1 MAGDA
6 RPWTA
11 AEEQALRDG
20 IAAGLTAAALAKHVG
35 RSVSSINNAI
45 TRFRLTGIRGQVRQ
59 GSAPALPPLPDPV
72 PPPDPVEVERERQE
86 RLKRLRDERTA
97 LQDIAGERS
106 LRAYLDVLLRDVTT
120 PWPVPPKPKP
130 TPTRADT
137 VTETL
142 HLQLSDWHFGQI
154 VDPERTRGF
163 NQFNSSIARA
173 RVETVVRRVR
183 SIANRMRRGGGWA
196 FPRIVVG
203 VNGDLVT
210 GTIHDLERHSDGRNI
225 VDTVFA
231 AGRLLADALQDLAVD
246 FETVDVFCT
255 SGNHGRLP
263 DARRVQQNDPT
274 RSWDA
279 IVAMFARE
287 MLRQCDRVRIEI
299 PYSYS
304 VAYDIEGYTFLQQHG
319 HDLRTFGSNPIPYY
333 GMARYMGQMMA
344 LEAMRGG
351 QIHYFTVGHLH
362 NGASIPGPSSG
373 VKMFVN
379 GSIIG
384 GTEFSVNALGRS
396 DRPMQMLLGVHAD
409 VGVSHQWDI
418 LADET
423 TVEEA
428 AA

>member
-1 MAGDA
+1 MANNS
-6 RPWTA
+6 RVPWPKADEKTLRDA
-11 AEEQALRDG
+11 AEQGLSTADIAKLLKVQRTEQAINHKLHKMGLGGARIPDG
-20 IAAGLTAAALAKHVG
+20 G
-35 RSVSSINNAI
+35 
-45 TRFRLTGIRGQVRQ
+45 
-59 GSAPALPPLPDPV
+59 APIDRPDPIQA
-72 PPPDPVEVERERQE
+72 ERDRQE
-86 RLKRLRDERTA
+86 RKKLLKEERELLA
-97 LQDIAGERS
+97 AVAGERS
-106 LRAYLDVLLRDVTT
+106 LRAYLDVLLRDVCT
-120 PWPVPPKPKP
+120 PWPAPPKPKA
-130 TPTRADT
+130 TPRIRDA

-154 VDPERTRGF
+154 VDVERTRGF
-163 NQFNSSIARA
+163 NAFDSTVARE
-173 RVETVVRRVR
+173 RVERVITTVR
-183 SIANRMRRGGGWA
+183 SIAARLRRGGYV

-210 GTIHDLERHSDGRNI
+210 GTIHELERHSDGRNI
-225 VDTVFA
+225 VETVLA
-231 AGRLLADALQDLAVD
+231 CSRLLADALQNLAVD
-246 FETVDVFCT
+246 FPAVDVFCT

-263 DARRVQQNDPT
+263 DAKRVQQNDPT

-279 IVAMFARE
+279 MVAMIARE
-287 MLRQCDRVRIEI
+287 TVRNCDRIRIEI

-304 VAYDIEGYTFLQQHG
+304 VAYDIEGHTFLQQHG
-319 HDLRTFGSNPIPYY
+319 HDLRVFGANPIPYY

-351 QIHYFTVGHLH
+351 RISYFTVGHLH

-409 VGVSHQWDI
+409 YGVTHQWDI
-418 LADET
+418 LADDVT
-423 TVEEA
+423 ATRAAREA
-428 AA
+428 A